1 MRNTIAKTSI
11 AAAIVAL
18 GFSAYSSQAI
28 ATEPGTTADVLYR
41 ACTVAAGRFEQSWS
55 YNDTGV
61 QWGEIASC
69 VTDSVR
75 LTCQGNVC
83 KVNGLDR
90 NSRTAV
96 LVKQKVS
103 PDLGLAVLPVRE
115 EFDRVLSNT
124 AMF

>member
-18 GFSAYSSQAI
+18 GFSAYSSQA
-28 ATEPGTTADVLYR
+28 TEPGSTADVLYR
-41 ACTVAAGRFEQSWS
+41 ACTVTAGRFEQSWS

-83 KVNGLDR
+83 RVNGLAR

-115 EFDRVLSNT
+115 EFDRVLSRT